1 MCHAYTA
8 YYIHIV
14 GHTLA
19 RRCKFNGVL
28 GTTSVWVCAGCEGVC
43 VSSRRPLIGPWE
55 WTSCPDR
62 EPNAY
67 LLLISAGRRRRGV
80 ESPHNGARLLRVVA
94 AKLWAFR
101 LSTYPPTPS
110 VCLTYIENM

>member
-43 VSSRRPLIGPWE
+43 GCHCVCVSSRRPLIGPWE

-67 LLLISAGRRRRGV
+67 LLLPGDGGGGV

-101 LSTYPPTPS
+101 LPTYPPPPIRS
-110 VCLTYIENM
+110 V